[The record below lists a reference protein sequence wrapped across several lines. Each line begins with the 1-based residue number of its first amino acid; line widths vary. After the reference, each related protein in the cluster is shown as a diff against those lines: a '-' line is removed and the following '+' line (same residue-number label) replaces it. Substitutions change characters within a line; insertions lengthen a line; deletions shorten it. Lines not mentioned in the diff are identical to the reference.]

1 MASPPRSVSL
11 AAGPPPTHDRH
22 VSIPPAGTRTGRH
35 GKSYPAQMPPPLA
48 WRWRAVTLTRRLCR
62 ELGYSPRAAQ
72 RELARR
78 GYRRSLGTVC
88 YDLSRPLPRGQRA
101 RREADPRRPSGR
113 LTHAGH
119 PAG

>member
-1 MASPPRSVSL
+1 MARPPRSVPL
-11 AAGPPPTHDRH
+11 AAGPPPTHNRH
-22 VSIPPAGTRTGRH
+22 VCIPPDSTRTGRD

-48 WRWRAVTLTRRLCR
+48 WRWRAVTLTHRLCH
-62 ELGYSPRAAQ
+62 ELGYSQRAAQ

-88 YDLSRPLPRGQRA
+88 YDLSRPLPGCARCRGA
-101 RREADPRRPSGR
+101 SGPAGR
-113 LTHAGH
+113 LTHVGH

>member
-1 MASPPRSVSL
+1 
-11 AAGPPPTHDRH
+11 
-22 VSIPPAGTRTGRH
+22 
-35 GKSYPAQMPPPLA
+35 MPPPLA
-48 WRWRAVTLTRRLCR
+48 WRWRAVTLTHRLCH
-62 ELGYSPRAAQ
+62 ELGYSQRAAQ

-88 YDLSRPLPRGQRA
+88 CDLSRPLPGCARCRGA
-101 RREADPRRPSGR
+101 SGPAGR